1 MQRRSLI
8 CVFLLTY
15 CLLNTIA
22 AKSQVTDTTKKASDT
37 SRFRNTDSA
46 HLHTPDTSRL
56 PVTDSIKAVQDTTH
70 PLSIDPELVAL
81 SNQKTPPREYLIA
94 GIKITGT
101 KYLDES
107 LLTSISGLTVG
118 DKVTIPGGDNFS
130 KAITNLW
137 KQRLFANIS
146 IYFTRLVGNS
156 VYVEINVSERPR
168 LGNFYFKGSHVSKG
182 EGDDLTTKTGLIKG
196 RVVTEDMKRSA
207 IQAIKK
213 FYAEK
218 GYDDAHVRISEARD
232 VAVQNS
238 VILTFFIDKGP
249 KVRIYQIDFF
259 GNKAVTEQKLKHQLK
274 DTKELSRL
282 TLYPPSNQ
290 TPYGPHDS
298 VTLRQYINN
307 WGFLSF
313 HATKEFMD
321 PYFRFK
327 LFSSAKFSQTK
338 FDDDKQKVV
347 NYYNSQGYRDAGIT
361 SDTTYTDTSR
371 RRGDKYLVIKV
382 DEGRK
387 YFFGNISWK
396 GNTKYSDSILNLIMG
411 IHKGDVY
418 NLDILNK
425 KLGKQ
430 MSPEGGDISGLY
442 MDDGYLF
449 FHVDPV
455 ETAVYNDTIDFEI
468 RMTEGPQAT
477 IKNVTIAGNDKTN
490 EYVIRRELFT
500 IPGDKFSRQ
509 DIIRTT
515 RQIANLGFFNQEK
528 INPGITPNQEDG
540 TVDINWTVE
549 EKSGNQLE
557 LSAGWGGGIGLTGTV
572 GITFANFS
580 IKNIFHKDAWQPLP
594 EGDGQKL
601 SLRVQSN
608 GKAYQSYNF
617 SFTEPWLGGKKRN
630 SLTVSLYRSVFR
642 TGGYNFHT
650 NTYAFS
656 DSNSL
661 KNIGVTVALG
671 KQLKW
676 PDDYFTLTYSVNYT
690 QYDLNNY
697 SLFTAA
703 FRNGFSTN
711 FSFKL
716 ALSRYNLDQPIY
728 PRNGSSQLLSV
739 QFTPPYSLID
749 HGITQSEAY
758 KLPEYHKWRFTSDW
772 YLPIGEAMGADKS
785 RQFVLKVSAK
795 YGFMGRY
802 NAGLGF
808 SPFERFQVGD
818 AGLTNNFGLLGYDI
832 ISQRGYPVY
841 QNSNPKVNPD
851 QQQATEFFTMFNKYT
866 LELRYPFTTNPSST
880 IYGLT
885 FFEAANGWYDY
896 KTYNPFE
903 LRRSVGLG
911 MRFFLPMFGLL
922 GFDYGVGLD
931 RIQNGSLRDATRFT
945 FMLGYEPD

>member
-8 CVFLLTY
+8 CVFILTSY
-15 CLLNTIA
+15 CLLNLTA
-22 AKSQVTDTTKKASDT
+22 AKAQVTDTTKARATDT
-37 SRFRNTDSA
+37 TKV
-46 HLHTPDTSRL
+46 
-56 PVTDSIKAVQDTTH
+56 PVTDSIKAAVKDTGI
-70 PLSIDPELVAL
+70 SVDPDLMAL
-81 SNQKTPPREYLIA
+81 SNSKNPPREYTIA
-94 GIKITGT
+94 GIKISGN
-101 KYLDES
+101 KYLDE
-107 LLTSISGLTVG
+107 LLLISISGLTVG
-118 DKVTIPGGDNFS
+118 DKITIPGGDNFS

-137 KQRLFANIS
+137 KQRLFADVA

-156 VYVEINVSERPR
+156 VYVEINVAERPR
-168 LGNFYFKGSHVSKG
+168 LSNFYFKGVKKG
-182 EGDDLTTKTGLIKG
+182 DGDDLTAKTGLIKG
-196 RVVTEDMKRSA
+196 RVVDENMKRSA
-207 IQAIKK
+207 VQAIKK

-218 GYDDAHVRISEARD
+218 GYQDAQVTTTEGRD
-232 VAVQNS
+232 PAVANQE
-238 VILTFFIDKGP
+238 ILTFNIVKGP
-249 KVRIYQIDFF
+249 KVRINDINFF
-259 GNKAVTEQKLKHQLK
+259 GNVAISEAKLKKQLK
-274 DTKELSRL
+274 DTKEMSRL
-282 TLYPPSNQ
+282 TIYPVRD
-290 TPYGPHDS
+290 TTAYGLHASP
-298 VTLRQYINN
+298 TFKEYLNN

-313 HATKEFMD
+313 TGTKEFLD

-327 LFSSAKFSQTK
+327 LFSSAKFNASK
-338 FDDDKQKVV
+338 FETDKQHVLE
-347 NYYNSQGYRDAGIT
+347 YYNAQGYRDAAIVA
-361 SDTTYTDTSR
+361 DTQVFN
-371 RRGDKYLVIKV
+371 KYGQMNIDIKI
-382 DEGRK
+382 DEGHK
-387 YFFGNISWK
+387 YYFGNITWK
-396 GNTKYSDSILNLIMG
+396 GNTKYSDSVLSLIMG

-449 FHVDPV
+449 FRVDPV
-455 ETAVYNDTIDFEI
+455 ESSVYNDTIDFEI

-477 IKNVTIAGNDKTN
+477 IKNVTIAGNEKTK

-500 IPGDKFSRQ
+500 IPGDKFSRT
-509 DIIRTT
+509 DLIRST

-528 INPGITPNQEDG
+528 INPGVNPNQEDG
-540 TVDINWTVE
+540 TVDINWSVE

-572 GITFANFS
+572 GVTFPNFS
-580 IKNIFHKDAWQPLP
+580 IHNILKKSAWQPLP

-601 SLRVQSN
+601 SLRIQSN

-642 TGGYNFHT
+642 TGGFNSRS
-650 NTYAFS
+650 NTYSFS

-661 KNIGVTVALG
+661 KNFGISVALG
-671 KQLKW
+671 KQLNW
-676 PDDYFTLTYSVNYT
+676 PDNYFTLTYSANYT
-690 QYDLNNY
+690 QYDLTNY
-697 SLFTAA
+697 PLFTQA

-711 FSFKL
+711 FSFKI
-716 ALSRYNLDQPIY
+716 ALSRYSLDQPIY
-728 PRNGSSQLLSV
+728 PKNGSNLLLSV
-739 QFTPPYSLID
+739 QFTPPYSAID
-749 HGITQSEAY
+749 KGLTQANSY

-772 YLPIGEAMGADKS
+772 YLPIGNAMGADKS
-785 RQFVLKVSAK
+785 RQFVLKASAK

-802 NAGLGF
+802 NSSLGF

-818 AGLTNNFGLLGYDI
+818 AGLTNNYGLLRYDI

-841 QNSNPKVNPD
+841 DNSDPKVNPD
-851 QQQATEFFTMFNKYT
+851 QQQASQFFTIFNKYT

-885 FFEAANGWYDY
+885 FFEAANGWYNYTD
-896 KTYNPFE
+896 YNPFR
-903 LRRSVGLG
+903 LRRSVGVG

-931 RIQNGSLRDATRFT
+931 RIQNGSLKDATRFT

>member
-1 MQRRSLI
+1 MQRRSLF
-8 CVFLLTY
+8 CVFLLTIY
-15 CLLNTIA
+15 CLLNAIA
-22 AKSQVTDTTKKASDT
+22 AKAQVTDSTTHPATDTVKPKSDST
-37 SRFRNTDSA
+37 HPA
-46 HLHTPDTSRL
+46 I
-56 PVTDSIKAVQDTTH
+56 TDSIKAVADTAH
-70 PLSIDPELVAL
+70 PLSVDPELIAL
-81 SNQKTPPREYLIA
+81 GNQKNPPREYTIA
-94 GIKITGT
+94 GIRITGT

-130 KAITNLW
+130 KAILNLW
-137 KQRLFANIS
+137 KQNLFADIA

-156 VYVEINVSERPR
+156 VYIEINVTERPR
-168 LGNFYFKGSHVSKG
+168 LANFYFKGPGVKKG
-182 EGDDLTTKTGLIKG
+182 DGEDLTTKTGLIKG
-196 RVVTEDMKRSA
+196 RVVTENMKRSA
-207 IQAIKK
+207 IQAIRK

-218 GYDDAHVRISEARD
+218 GYQDAHVRTTEARD
-232 VAVQNS
+232 PAVQNS
-238 VILTFFIDKGP
+238 EILTFYIDKGP
-249 KVRIYQIDFF
+249 KVRVYQIDFF
-259 GNKAVTEQKLKHQLK
+259 GNQAVRETKLKKQLK
-274 DTKELSRL
+274 DTKELSHI
-282 TLYPPSNQ
+282 TIFPPNNQ

-298 VTLRQYINN
+298 VTLKQYLNT

-313 HATKEFMD
+313 HATKDFID
-321 PYFRFK
+321 PYFKFN
-327 LFSSAKFSQTK
+327 LFTSAKFNQAK
-338 FDDDKQKVV
+338 YDDDKQKVV
-347 NYYNSQGYRDAGIT
+347 GYYNSQGYRDANIVR
-361 SDTTYTDTSR
+361 DTTYVDTSR
-371 RRGDKYLVIKV
+371 FGKGHMNIVIQV
-382 DEGRK
+382 DEGNK
-387 YFFGNISWK
+387 YYFGNISWK
-396 GNTKYSDSILNLIMG
+396 GNTKYSDSVLSLILG

-430 MSPEGGDISGLY
+430 MTAEGGDISALY
-442 MDDGYLF
+442 QDDGYLF

-468 RMTEGPQAT
+468 RMVEGPQAT

-509 DIIRTT
+509 DIVRTT

-528 INPGITPNQEDG
+528 IQPGIEPNQDDG
-540 TVDINWTVE
+540 TVNINWTVE

-580 IKNIFHKDAWQPLP
+580 IKNIFKKEAWQPLP

-630 SLTVSLYRSVFR
+630 SLTLSLYRSIFR

-650 NTYAFS
+650 STYAFS

-661 KNIGVTVALG
+661 KNFGVTLALG

-676 PDDYFTLTYSVNYT
+676 PDDFFTLTYSVNYT

-697 SLFTAA
+697 SLFTSA

-711 FSFKL
+711 LSFKI

-728 PRNGSSQLLSV
+728 PRNGSSQLLSL

-749 HGITQSEAY
+749 KGITQAEAY

-772 YLPIGEAMGADKS
+772 YLPIGDAMGADKS

-802 NAGLGF
+802 NAGLNF
-808 SPFERFQVGD
+808 SPFERFQLGD

-851 QQQATEFFTMFNKYT
+851 QQQATQFFTMFNKYT

-880 IYGLT
+880 IYGLA

-896 KTYNPFE
+896 KSYNPFE
-903 LRRSVGLG
+903 LRRSTGLG

-922 GFDYGVGLD
+922 GFDYGIGLD
-931 RIQNGSLRDATRFT
+931 RIQNGSLRDASRFT

>member
-1 MQRRSLI
+1 MQRRSLF
-8 CVFLLTY
+8 CVFLLTIY
-15 CLLNTIA
+15 CCLLNAIA
-22 AKSQVTDTTKKASDT
+22 AKAQVNDTTTHPVTDTVKPRS
-37 SRFRNTDSA
+37 DSA
-46 HLHTPDTSRL
+46 H
-56 PVTDSIKAVQDTTH
+56 PVTDSIKAVTDTAH
-70 PLSIDPELVAL
+70 PLSVDPELVAL
-81 SNQKTPPREYLIA
+81 GNQKNPPREYTIA

-130 KAITNLW
+130 KAINNLW
-137 KQRLFANIS
+137 KQHLFADVA

-156 VYVEINVSERPR
+156 VYIEINVTERPR
-168 LGNFYFKGSHVSKG
+168 LANFYFKGPGVKKG
-182 EGDDLTTKTGLIKG
+182 DGEDLTTKTGLIKG

-207 IQAIKK
+207 IQMIRK

-218 GYDDAHVRISEARD
+218 GYQDAHVRTTEARD
-232 VAVQNS
+232 PAVQNS
-238 VILTFFIDKGP
+238 EILTFFIDKGP
-249 KVRIYQIDFF
+249 KVRIDQINFF
-259 GNKAVTEQKLKHQLK
+259 GNQAVREAKLKKELK

-282 TLYPPSNQ
+282 TIYPPSNM

-298 VTLRQYINN
+298 VSLKQYLTE

-313 HATKEFMD
+313 HATKEFLD
-321 PYFRFK
+321 PYVRFK
-327 LFSSAKFSQTK
+327 MFSSAKFNQAK
-338 FDDDKQKVV
+338 YDDDKQHVV
-347 NYYNSQGYRDAGIT
+347 EYYNSQGYRDANIVR
-361 SDTTYTDTSR
+361 DTTWIDTSR
-371 RRGDKYLVIKV
+371 FGKGHMNIVIQV
-382 DEGRK
+382 DEGSK
-387 YFFGNISWK
+387 YYFGKITWK
-396 GNTKYSDSILNLIMG
+396 GNTKYSDSVLSLILG
-411 IHKGDVY
+411 IHRGDVY

-430 MSPEGGDISGLY
+430 MTAEGGDISALY
-442 MDDGYLF
+442 QDDGYLF

-468 RMTEGPQAT
+468 RMVEGPQAT

-509 DIIRTT
+509 DVVRTT

-528 INPGITPNQEDG
+528 IQPGIQPNQDDG

-580 IKNIFHKDAWQPLP
+580 IKNIFHKEAWQPLP

-630 SLTVSLYRSVFR
+630 SLTLSLYRSIFR

-650 NTYAFS
+650 STYAFS

-661 KNIGVTVALG
+661 KNFGVTLALG

-676 PDDYFTLTYSVNYT
+676 PDDYFTLTYSANYT

-697 SLFTAA
+697 SLFTSA

-711 FSFKL
+711 FSFKVAL
-716 ALSRYNLDQPIY
+716 ARYNLDQPIY
-728 PRNGSSQLLSV
+728 PRNGSSQLLSL

-749 HGITQSEAY
+749 HGITQADSY

-772 YLPIGEAMGADKS
+772 YLPIGDAMGADKT

-802 NAGLGF
+802 NAGLNF
-808 SPFERFQVGD
+808 SPFERFQLGD

-851 QQQATEFFTMFNKYT
+851 QQQATQFFTMFNKYT

-880 IYGLT
+880 IYGLA

-903 LRRSVGLG
+903 LRRSTGLG

-922 GFDYGVGLD
+922 GFDYGIGLD
-931 RIQNGSLRDATRFT
+931 RIQNGSLRDASRFT

>member
-1 MQRRSLI
+1 LI
-8 CVFLLTY
+8 NLT
-15 CLLNTIA
+15 NP
-22 AKSQVTDTTKKASDT
+22 K
-37 SRFRNTDSA
+37 N
-46 HLHTPDTSRL
+46 
-56 PVTDSIKAVQDTTH
+56 
-70 PLSIDPELVAL
+70 
-81 SNQKTPPREYLIA
+81 PPREYTIA
-94 GIKITGT
+94 GIKIAGT
-101 KYLDES
+101 KYLDET

-137 KQRLFANIS
+137 KQNLFSDI
-146 IYFTRLVGNS
+146 
-156 VYVEINVSERPR
+156 EINFTKVTGTNIYIEIVVTERPR
-168 LGNFYFKGSHVSKG
+168 LSNFYFKGVKKG
-182 EGDDLTTKTGLIKG
+182 DGDDLTTKTGLVKG
-196 RVVTEDMKRSA
+196 RVVNENMKRSA
-207 IQAIKK
+207 IQVIKK

-218 GYDDAHVRISEARD
+218 GYQDAQITITEIKDPSVANSE
-232 VAVQNS
+232 
-238 VILTFFIDKGP
+238 ILNFNIVKGP
-249 KVRIYQIDFF
+249 KVRISEINFF
-259 GNKAVTEQKLKHQLK
+259 GNEAVSEIKLKKQMK
-274 DTKELSRL
+274 DTHEQTRF
-282 TLYPPSNQ
+282 TLFPPPED
-290 TPYGPHDS
+290 TTFGTHTRMGFREYLDK
-298 VTLRQYINN
+298 

-313 HATKEFMD
+313 SGTKEFLD

-327 LFSSAKFSQTK
+327 LFSSAKFNATK
-338 FDDDKQKVV
+338 YEADKQKVLD
-347 NYYNSQGYRDAGIT
+347 YYNSQGYRDATIV
-361 SDTTYTDTSR
+361 D
-371 RRGDKYLVIKV
+371 DKTIVKKGKMNVDIKV
-382 DEGRK
+382 EEGHK
-387 YFFGNISWK
+387 YYFGNISWR
-396 GNTKYSDSILNLIMG
+396 GNTKYSDSILSLALG

-425 KLGKQ
+425 KLK
-430 MSPEGGDISGLY
+430 MSQEGGDISGLY

-449 FHVDPV
+449 FHIDPV

-477 IKNVTIAGNDKTN
+477 IKNITITGNEKTK

-509 DIIRTT
+509 ELIRSQ

-528 INPGITPNQEDG
+528 INPGVNPNQEDG
-540 TVDINWTVE
+540 TVDINWGVE
-549 EKSGNQLE
+549 EKSADQLE

-572 GITFANFS
+572 GVTFNNFS
-580 IKNIFHKDAWQPLP
+580 MKNILHKSAWDPLP
-594 EGDGQKL
+594 SGDGQKL
-601 SLRVQSN
+601 SLRIQSN

-642 TGGYNFHT
+642 TGGYNYRT
-650 NTYAFS
+650 NTYSFS
-656 DSNSL
+656 DTNSL
-661 KNIGVTVALG
+661 KNFGVSVALG
-671 KQLKW
+671 KQLHW

-697 SLFTAA
+697 PLFTSA

-716 ALSRYNLDQPIY
+716 ALSRYSLDQPIY
-728 PRNGSSQLLSV
+728 PRSGASQILSV
-739 QFTPPYSLID
+739 QFTPPYSAFDKSL
-749 HGITQSEAY
+749 TQDDSY

-772 YLPIGEAMGADKS
+772 YLPIGQPMGADKS
-785 RQFVLKVSAK
+785 RQFVLKASAK
-795 YGFMGRY
+795 FGFMGRY
-802 NAGLGF
+802 NSRLGF

-841 QNSNPKVNPD
+841 ENSDPKYNPD
-851 QQQATEFFTMFNKYT
+851 QQQASQFFTMFNKYT

-885 FFEAANGWYDY
+885 FFEAANGWYNY
-896 KTYNPFE
+896 NEYNPFR
-903 LRRSVGLG
+903 LRRSVGVG

-922 GFDYGVGLD
+922 GFDYGIGLD
-931 RIQNGSLRDATRFT
+931 RIQNGSLKNATRFT

>member
-1 MQRRSLI
+1 MQRRSLF
-8 CVFLLTY
+8 CVFLLTIY
-15 CLLNTIA
+15 CLLNAIA
-22 AKSQVTDTTKKASDT
+22 ATSQVTDTTTHPAVDTLKPKSDST
-37 SRFRNTDSA
+37 
-46 HLHTPDTSRL
+46 H
-56 PVTDSIKAVQDTTH
+56 PVTDSLKAVTDTAH
-70 PLSIDPELVAL
+70 PLSVDPELVAL
-81 SNQKTPPREYLIA
+81 GNQKNPPREYTIA

-130 KAITNLW
+130 KAILNLW
-137 KQRLFANIS
+137 KQNLFADIA

-156 VYVEINVSERPR
+156 VYIEINVTERPR
-168 LGNFYFKGSHVSKG
+168 LANFYFKGPGVKKG
-182 EGDDLTTKTGLIKG
+182 DGEDLTTKTGLIKG
-196 RVVTEDMKRSA
+196 RVVTENMKRSA
-207 IQAIKK
+207 IQAIRKY
-213 FYAEK
+213 YAEK
-218 GYDDAHVRISEARD
+218 GYQDAHVRTTEARD
-232 VAVQNS
+232 PAVQNS
-238 VILTFFIDKGP
+238 EILTFFIDKGP
-249 KVRIYQIDFF
+249 KVRIDQIDFF
-259 GNKAVTEQKLKHQLK
+259 GNQAVREAKLKKELK

-282 TLYPPSNQ
+282 TLFPPSNQ

-298 VTLRQYINN
+298 VTLKEYLNN

-327 LFSSAKFSQTK
+327 MFSSAKFNQAK
-338 FDDDKQKVV
+338 YDEDKQHVV
-347 NYYNSQGYRDAGIT
+347 EYYNSQGYRDANIVK
-361 SDTTYTDTSR
+361 DTTYIDTSR
-371 RRGDKYLVIKV
+371 FGKGHMNIVIQV
-382 DEGRK
+382 DEGSK
-387 YFFGNISWK
+387 YYFGNISWK
-396 GNTKYSDSILNLIMG
+396 GNTKYSDSVLSLILG

-430 MSPEGGDISGLY
+430 MTAEGGDISALY
-442 MDDGYLF
+442 QDDGYLF
-449 FHVDPV
+449 FHIDPV

-468 RMTEGPQAT
+468 RMVEGPQAT

-509 DIIRTT
+509 DIVRTT

-528 INPGITPNQEDG
+528 IQPGIEPNPDDG
-540 TVDINWTVE
+540 TVNINWTVE

-630 SLTVSLYRSVFR
+630 SLTLSLYRSIFR

-650 NTYAFS
+650 STYAFS

-661 KNIGVTVALG
+661 KNFGVTLALG

-676 PDDYFTLTYSVNYT
+676 PDDFFTLTYSVNYT

-711 FSFKL
+711 FSFKV

-728 PRNGSSQLLSV
+728 PRNGSSQLLSL

-749 HGITQSEAY
+749 HGITQADSY

-772 YLPIGEAMGADKS
+772 YLPIGDAMGADKT

-802 NAGLGF
+802 NAGLNF

-851 QQQATEFFTMFNKYT
+851 AQQATQFFTMFNKYT

-880 IYGLT
+880 IYGLA

-896 KTYNPFE
+896 KDYNPFQ
-903 LRRSVGLG
+903 LRRSTGLG

-922 GFDYGVGLD
+922 GFDYGIGLD
-931 RIQNGSLRDATRFT
+931 RIQNGSLRDASRFT

>member
-1 MQRRSLI
+1 MPTFRHILKTDWMQRRSLI
-8 CVFLLTY
+8 CVFLLTTI
-15 CLLNTIA
+15 CLLNSFA
-22 AKSQVTDTTKKASDT
+22 ALAQVTDSSKKA
-37 SRFRNTDSA
+37 
-46 HLHTPDTSRL
+46 
-56 PVTDSIKAVQDTTH
+56 VTDTVPANT
-70 PLSIDPELVAL
+70 SIDPDLL
-81 SNQKTPPREYLIA
+81 LISQGKTPPREYVIA
-94 GIKITGT
+94 GIKIVGT
-101 KYLDES
+101 QYLDES
-107 LLTSISGLTVG
+107 LLISISGLTVG

-130 KAITNLW
+130 KAIMNLW
-137 KQRLFANIS
+137 KQKLFANIS
-146 IYFTRLVGNS
+146 VYFTRLVGNS
-156 VYVEINVSERPR
+156 LYIEIDVTERPR
-168 LGNFYFKGSHVSKG
+168 LGNFYFKGPGVKKG
-182 EGDDLTTKTGLIKG
+182 ESEDLTTKTGLIKG

-207 IQAIKK
+207 TQYIKRY
-213 FYAEK
+213 YADK
-218 GYDDAHVRISEARD
+218 GFENVTVTTSEARD
-232 VAVQNS
+232 PVVQNS
-238 VILTFFIDKGP
+238 EIVTFNIDKGP
-249 KVRIYQIDFF
+249 KVRIYQIEFF
-259 GNKAVTEQKLKHQLK
+259 GNKAVGENKLKKQMK
-274 DTKELSRL
+274 DTKEQSRL

-298 VTLRQYINN
+298 VTLREYLNN
-307 WGFLSF
+307 WGFLSY
-313 HATKEFMD
+313 HATKEFLD

-327 LFSSAKFSQTK
+327 LFHGAKFTESK
-338 FDDDKQKVV
+338 FKDDEQKVIG
-347 NYYNSQGYRDAGIT
+347 YYNSLGYRDANIVA
-361 SDTTYTDTSR
+361 DTHYVEEKRPSR
-371 RRGDKYLVIKV
+371 LHVAVKV
-382 DEGRK
+382 DEGQK
-387 YFFGNISWK
+387 YYFGNISWK
-396 GNTKYSDSILNLIMG
+396 GNTKYSDSILNLILG
-411 IHKGDVY
+411 IHKGDIY

-430 MSPEGGDISGLY
+430 LSAEGGDISGLY
-442 MDDGYLF
+442 TDDGYLF

-468 RMTEGPQAT
+468 RMVEGPQAT
-477 IKNVTIAGNDKTN
+477 IKNVTISGNDKTN

-500 IPGDKFSRQ
+500 IPGDKFSRT
-509 DIIRTT
+509 DLIRSQ

-528 INPGITPNQEDG
+528 IAPGINPNQEDG

-601 SLRVQSN
+601 SLRIQSN

-642 TGGYNFHT
+642 TGGYNFRT

-661 KNIGVTVALG
+661 KNFGVTLALG

-676 PDDYFTLTYSVNYT
+676 PDDFFTLTYSVNYT
-690 QYDLNNY
+690 RYDLNNY
-697 SLFTAA
+697 PLFTSA
-703 FRNGFSTN
+703 FRNGRSTN

-716 ALSRYNLDQPIY
+716 ALSRYDLDQPIY
-728 PRNGSSQLLSV
+728 PRRGSNLMLSV

-749 HGITQSEAY
+749 KGLTQADAY

-772 YLPIGEAMGADKS
+772 YLPIGNAMGSDKS
-785 RQFVLKVSAK
+785 RQFVLKASAK
-795 YGFMGRY
+795 FGFMGRY

-808 SPFERFQVGD
+808 SPFERFQLGD

-841 QNSNPKVNPD
+841 ENSDPKVNPD
-851 QQQATEFFTMFNKYT
+851 QQQASQFFTIFNKYT
-866 LELRYPFTTNPSST
+866 LEMRYPFTTNPSST

-885 FFEAANGWYDY
+885 FFEAANGWYNYTD
-896 KTYNPFE
+896 YNPFR
-903 LRRSVGLG
+903 LRRSVGVG